1 MKEIYSHFDCWE
13 ELSYRYSGIDA
24 IQELE
29 KIVAE
34 YIDNDIRKNTDPIEF
49 ESINEALLLM
59 L

>member
-1 MKEIYSHFDCWE
+1 MKEIYSHYIDNDIRKFDYWK

-34 YIDNDIRKNTDPIEF
+34 NTDPIEF